1 MDWQCST
8 ANVYDATFHP
18 LLEKVQEQMIVLCD
32 RGFYSRPGNPA
43 NLKVCPR
50 NTWNEHMTVETV
62 FWLFTRVL
70 HLKELAHRSWPG
82 LQARL
87 AYAVAIY
94 NLCITWSGEI
104 KISLAEF
111 AL

>member
-1 MDWQCST
+1 
-8 ANVYDATFHP
+8 
-18 LLEKVQEQMIVLCD
+18 
-32 RGFYSRPGNPA
+32 
-43 NLKVCPR
+43 
-50 NTWNEHMTVETV
+50 MTVETV

-94 NLCITWSGEI
+94 KFTTCV
-104 KISLAEF
+104 SLGQV
-111 AL
+111 